1 MTGCPALDVPRPPFI
16 PPPMPSPSGV
26 LVHLRPAQIAAI
38 RAAAPVA
45 YVPWGAIE
53 WHGVHAPVG
62 LDGMQADGQC
72 RALARETG
80 GVVLPVVYA
89 GTDTIGPFKGFPHSF
104 EHAAATV
111 EALAAE
117 LLDALAADGWR
128 VVVVVTGHAGGG
140 HTDALREAAQR
151 FAARRPDVA
160 VRVWT
165 SFSLI
170 QDVYPSNHAARGEVS
185 FQLRFAPDTVDLT
198 AIPDGPPP
206 TLDGE
211 GVWGEDPR
219 LASAGEGEAM
229 LRLFVER
236 ASAEVRPLLEEVR
249 GPGAEGREQE
259 GRAP

>member
-1 MTGCPALDVPRPPFI
+1 MLR
-16 PPPMPSPSGV
+16 PSGI

-104 EHAAATV
+104 EHAATTV
-111 EALAAE
+111 EALASE

-140 HTDALREAAQR
+140 HTDALARAVAA
-151 FAARRPDVA
+151 FTARQPDVA
-160 VRVWT
+160 ARLVT
-165 SFSLI
+165 SFSPI
-170 QDVYPSNHAARGEVS
+170 ADAHAPNHAARGEVS
-185 FQLRFAPDTVDLT
+185 FQLLFAPADVDLG
-198 AIPDGPPP
+198 AIPDGPAP
-206 TLDGE
+206 TLDGD
-211 GVWGEDPR
+211 GVWGDDPR
-219 LASAGEGEAM
+219 GASADEGAAM
-229 LRLFVER
+229 LRLFVDRVSADVR
-236 ASAEVRPLLEEVR
+236 ADLAAL
-249 GPGAEGREQE
+249 GPSLS
-259 GRAP
+259 